1 MVKVSIIMPVYNSEK
16 FLGNA
21 LNSIVNQSLKDFE
34 LICIDDGSS
43 DDSLNILNDY
53 AGRDSRIKIITQKN
67 GGSGAARN
75 RGLEVCQG
83 DYVFFID
90 SDDEI
95 SLNLLNLTYKNAV
108 SNDSDLV
115 LFKISNIQDDKE
127 TFVTPELPYE
137 KVFPNADFDNFTF
150 NCFDVKDYLFKLYYA
165 PWTKLYKREFLSRYD
180 DFLFDEELPYEDVL
194 FHVKAMLR
202 ASKLSYVPKYLYH
215 YRIDNSDS
223 VTFNREDHIQIFKI
237 IDMVESFLIDENY
250 MDGLKAEFG
259 YFKLN
264 QVILH
269 MEMPIDESYFDL
281 AKKYLDD
288 IDSDVLDITQPWL
301 KKRFEIFED
310 CDSHIEYEQ
319 NIKVLLLIQEHDKL
333 KSINKKLKSQLK
345 RQKKIKKELTSSN
358 SWKYTKSFRKIFNKF

>member
-16 FLGNA
+16 YLRNT
-21 LNSIVNQSLKDFE
+21 LNSIVNQSLNDFE

-53 AGRDSRIKIITQKN
+53 SERDSRIRIITQKN
-67 GGSGAARN
+67 SGSGAARN
-75 RGLEVCQG
+75 RGLEVSRG
-83 DYVFFID
+83 DYVCFID

-95 SLNLLNLTYKNAV
+95 SPDLLDLTYKNAV

-115 LFKISNIQDDKE
+115 LFKISNIQKDKK

-137 KVFPNADFDNFTF
+137 LVFPNADFDNFTF
-150 NCFDVKDYLFKLYYA
+150 DCFDVKEYIFKLHYG
-165 PWTKLYKREFLSRYD
+165 PWSKVYKREFLTGHD
-180 DFLFDEELPYEDVL
+180 DFLFDEELPYGDVL

-202 ASKLSYVPKYLYH
+202 ASKLSYIPKDLYH
-215 YRIDNSDS
+215 CRADNSNS
-223 VTFNREDHIQIFKI
+223 ATFDCQDNIQVFKI

-250 MDGLKAEFG
+250 MDELKAEFG

-269 MEMPIDESYFDL
+269 MEMPIDESYFNL

-288 IDSDVLDITQPWL
+288 IDSDVLDITQPGL

-319 NIKVLLLIQEHDKL
+319 NIKVLLLIEEHDKL
-333 KSINKKLKSQLK
+333 KSSNKKLKRQLK
-345 RQKKIKKELTSSN
+345 QQKKLKKELVSSN
-358 SWKYTKSFRKIFNKF
+358 SWKLTKSFRKIFNKF